1 MRRSYQWHW
10 HYIPFFAF
18 SKLSFFKIADK
29 LFYNSFYEEFQ
40 KKYTSP
46 DQLSETYKLFKEE
59 SLDNILQNI
68 DVDSE
73 KKVLSISCGNGYV
86 EHRLLQERPNI
97 TLYCTELSEEIPS
110 FLDKNFL
117 KNNLRIG
124 FVPECLKKEDK
135 FDIIYIIE
143 VDYSMSNTQW
153 VDLLK
158 SLGDYL
164 NKDGIIIIHS
174 TYEHYYFSVRRHIE
188 QFISTIQ
195 TLVNHFLLKK
205 PVQLWGWKR
214 SIQEHIALC
223 KKAGLHEIDIQS
235 NDGALVLTYFKARH
249 DKRNKALREC
259 YLRMAKKISG
269 EKVWFCGAG
278 AAYEYYKQSVA
289 CLCPQ
294 GMILSPEF
302 AQTTPNVDG
311 ISVIPPQV
319 AAAQNRNIPII
330 LFTRAQHHDAMLRNI
345 WEYFGS
351 NANIH
356 PVILY

>member
-29 LFYNSFYEEFQ
+29 SFYNSFYEEFQ
-40 KKYTSP
+40 KRYASP
-46 DQLSETYKLFKEE
+46 DQLSEMYKLFKEE
-59 SLDNILQNI
+59 SLDNILQHIN
-68 DVDSE
+68 VDS
-73 KKVLSISCGNGYV
+73 KKNVLSISCGNGYV

-97 TLYCTELSEEIPS
+97 SLYCTELSKEIPS
-110 FLDKNFL
+110 FLDENFL

-143 VDYSMSNTQW
+143 VDYSMSNSQW
-153 VDLLK
+153 VNLLK
-158 SLGDYL
+158 SLDDYL
-164 NKDGIIIIHS
+164 SKDGIIIIHS
-174 TYEHYYFSVRRHIE
+174 TYEHYYFSIRKHIE
-188 QFISTIQ
+188 LFFLTIQ
-195 TLVNHFLLKK
+195 TMVNHFLLKK

-223 KKAGLHEIDIQS
+223 KTAGLRDIDIQT
-235 NDGALVLTYFKARH
+235 NDGALVLTHFKARH
-249 DKRNKALREC
+249 DKRNKELLGC

-269 EKVWFCGAG
+269 EKVWFWGAG
-278 AAYEYYKQSVA
+278 AAYEYYKQSFA
-289 CLCPQ
+289 SLCPQ

-302 AQTTPNVDG
+302 AQTTPMVDG

-319 AAAQNRNIPII
+319 ASAKNKNIPIV
-330 LFTRAQHHDAMLRNI
+330 LFTRAQHHDTMLRSI
-345 WEYFGS
+345 WEHFGS
-351 NANIH
+351 NATIH